1 MLTDQDERC
10 GICGDPKPVDN
21 NDNLWMLITVM
32 RLEKLEV
39 FMSSVQI

>member
-21 NDNLWMLITVM
+21 ND
-32 RLEKLEV
+32 KLMDVDHCHATGKVKV
-39 FMSSVQI
+39 FYVICAI